1 MWIVRHSQRKRGVRI
16 GHTYGVPRQPS
27 TLPVTSDEVLEY
39 LGIDRAKE
47 LVVAVNDPD
56 AALRAVR
63 RARQLS
69 SSVRIVARG
78 TYVEDAVVLR
88 RAGAADVVIAEVE
101 SAGAMADRILEG
113 HGADAAT
120 VERQQAHMRARLGTL
135 QDRAGPAK

>member
-1 MWIVRHSQRKRGVRI
+1 MPQTSVTACFGD
-16 GHTYGVPRQPS
+16 
-27 TLPVTSDEVLEY
+27 VTSDEVLEY